1 MARYADLSAKSAFTT
16 FEEVAGEAEPKW
28 HERGKLLSFN
38 AYHGARAVAEALDR
52 GAQIVVT
59 GTLLTPLLPLQRLR
73 GGGFSCHMDWPMS
86 GRCADSALVLGPL
99 VHEFK
104 WSWADYDLLSSG
116 SLAGHIIE
124 CGCQA
129 TGGNFTDW
137 ELSLAGG
144 VEVRHRSRADW
155 LRRNCC
161 CSCVHKRYI
170 RHL

>member
-1 MARYADLSAKSAFTT
+1 
-16 FEEVAGEAEPKW
+16 
-28 HERGKLLSFN
+28 
-38 AYHGARAVAEALDR
+38 
-52 GAQIVVT
+52 
-59 GTLLTPLLPLQRLR
+59 
-73 GGGFSCHMDWPMS
+73 MDWPMS

-104 WSWADYDLLSSG
+104 WSWTDYDLLSSG

-144 VEVRHRSRADW
+144 VEVRH
-155 LRRNCC
+155 
-161 CSCVHKRYI
+161 
-170 RHL
+170 